1 MSDKKTV
8 DTGDQEVVDKAI
20 DFWENNSK
28 KIRINEKNI
37 RFKLTS
43 CFDFSFL

>member
-20 DFWENNSK
+20 GFWENNSK
-28 KIRINEKNI
+28 KIITVSVAILGIRI
-37 RFKLTS
+37 
-43 CFDFSFL
+43 

>member
-20 DFWENNSK
+20 GFWENNSK
-28 KIRINEKNI
+28 KIIYSFFKS
-37 RFKLTS
+37 RFTVT
-43 CFDFSFL
+43 FLRGA